1 MVDHGW
7 DDNLLLSRFDFE
19 SNLAQATRHGE
30 RRSAYWP
37 PAPLFHVLTLDLS
50 RDAPLLP
57 ARFYASLALLRELVE
72 HEWHRGKASGVPARE
87 TFERAGEIAAVMR
100 EAADEL
106 PHPVDRTHLRA
117 RADCVEQGYTE
128 ELLAQLVSPDAEVAV
143 FAAPLSTWFGKEIAR
158 RPSAFAATI
167 DHSIADGLRPLQES
181 GALATY
187 LAHLRAGLTLN
198 PSPAFVPSRLFF
210 MAGEGNRH
218 PKHIAY
224 FLPEDEGVKRSPFKK
239 TYYFANTHQRILE
252 GVSYPLFDEMVDL
265 GARREFSMQLARLL
279 PAAGV
284 YGHELGHS
292 VVRDSTRYADLNRRS
307 RWISV
312 AMQEVGADVFGTL
325 FVAQCWNEALG
336 ATPHDAIA
344 YYLAECLRY
353 VHRGLG
359 FFPDSDGML
368 LQLNYLHDVGAL
380 SLDDGPVGPRL
391 RGEPHTVIA
400 GLRSLARVL
409 ADSLLDNQPDLVV
422 RLFERYG
429 PANKALMPLLK
440 RLGAL
445 PTATVE
451 YLEEHI

>member
-1 MVDHGW
+1 MPDHGSE
-7 DDNLLLSRFDFE
+7 DFLLPPRFDFK
-19 SNLAQATRHGE
+19 SNVAQATRHGG

-37 PAPLFHVLTLDLS
+37 PAPSFNVLTLDLS
-50 RDAPLLP
+50 CHAPVLP
-57 ARFYASLALLRELVE
+57 ARFYASLASLRELVE
-72 HEWHRGKASGVPARE
+72 REWHRGKASSVPVRE
-87 TFERAGEIAAVMR
+87 TFERAAEIAAVMR

-117 RADCVEQGYTE
+117 RADSVEHGYTE
-128 ELLAQLVSPDAEVAV
+128 ELLAQLASPDAEVAV

-158 RPSAFAATI
+158 RPSAFAAMI
-167 DHSIADGLRPLQES
+167 DHSIAERLRPLQES
-181 GALATY
+181 TTLATY
-187 LAHLRAGLTLN
+187 VARLRAGLTLN
-198 PSPAFVPSRLFF
+198 PGPTFVPSQLFF

-239 TYYFANTHQRILE
+239 TYYFANTHQCILE
-252 GVSYPLFDEMVDL
+252 GVSYPLFDAMVDL
-265 GARREFSMQLARLL
+265 GAPRVFSPQLARLL

-284 YGHELGHS
+284 YGHELGHF
-292 VVRDSTRYADLNRRS
+292 VVRDITQYAGINRRD

-312 AMQEVGADVFGTL
+312 AMQEVCADVFGTL
-325 FVAQCWNEALG
+325 FVAQCWSEALG

-368 LQLNYLHDVGAL
+368 FQLNYLHDVGAL
-380 SLDDGPVGPRL
+380 SLEDGPAGPHL
-391 RGEPHTVIA
+391 RGEPHAVIA

-409 ADSLLDNQPDLVV
+409 ADSLLDDQPERVV

-429 PANKALMPLLK
+429 PANNALNPLLK

-445 PTATVE
+445 SAVTVE